1 MWKLTQHI
9 LIWQRPCFYSRCHR
23 MIVYEKTRFCKHL
36 SIRVVFFF
44 FCQGICVL
52 DSHGWT
58 LVVGL
63 SWLDSHGWTLAYPT
77 RDQNSVLCSSLLF
90 CFFFWSH
97 LCTLHFSRFCLWEH
111 AFSEHCTVQCPCPL
125 IAICYSIRSITWI
138 LFGFKNYKLQIF
150 HFKI

>member
-90 CFFFWSH
+90 CFFFLVTSVHFAFFKVLSMRTCLFW
-97 LCTLHFSRFCLWEH
+97 TLHSSVSLSTDCHLLQYPEYNLNSLW
-111 AFSEHCTVQCPCPL
+111 
-125 IAICYSIRSITWI
+125 I
-138 LFGFKNYKLQIF
+138 
-150 HFKI
+150 